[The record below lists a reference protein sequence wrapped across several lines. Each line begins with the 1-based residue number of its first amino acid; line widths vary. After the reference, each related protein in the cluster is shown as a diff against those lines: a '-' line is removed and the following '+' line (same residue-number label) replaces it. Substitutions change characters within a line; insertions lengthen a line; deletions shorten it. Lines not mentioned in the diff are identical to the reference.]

1 MNELTDNY
9 FTILSAFA
17 LVRSS
22 GPIFLK
28 AFRTRLLFIIFF
40 TKSDS
45 IFFNYT
51 TGAIE
56 TNTYNLSLKKSVF
69 SERAA
74 NIYAVP

>member
-1 MNELTDNY
+1 MNEPTDNY

-17 LVRSS
+17 LVSSS
-22 GPIFLK
+22 GPIYLK
-28 AFRTRLLFIIFF
+28 AFRAKLLFIIFF
-40 TKSDS
+40 TKSDY
-45 IFFNYT
+45 IFFNCT

-56 TNTYNLSLKKSVF
+56 TKTYNLSLKKSVF